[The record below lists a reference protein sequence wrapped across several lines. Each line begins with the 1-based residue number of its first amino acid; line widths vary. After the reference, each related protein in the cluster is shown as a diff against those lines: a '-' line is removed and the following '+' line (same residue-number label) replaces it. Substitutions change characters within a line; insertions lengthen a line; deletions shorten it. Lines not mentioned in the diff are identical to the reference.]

1 MMIKYNWQL
10 RSKFIDD
17 ERGFA
22 FTATA
27 TVISVILGL
36 TILFMANTVRTESVR
51 TAELNSGQNAYWEAI
66 ADVQMAADM
75 IRTNGVGI
83 LPFISANFPNITVA
97 QIDQNNLVIN
107 SQVTIGSVRG
117 GAQRAASINITSP
130 LYSIIQNVGGPP
142 FDIKGWSE
150 VDGGNLY
157 IGNNVR
163 IPSFWGWPAARVGR
177 DSIVNFFIPNGS
189 TVNPAVGQGGNNYT
203 VTNIAP
209 LTMPGFD
216 HTAYNNLLNIAGAIG
231 ASNPAIGQYFGNTT
245 LDNGTHPGGIDLQ
258 DVNFSNDGIFV
269 NGNLTIDGTSGS
281 GTSIIDNNTNISPGL
296 IVVNGN
302 VTLTGSWFWWVPI
315 FEIPDNIIIIASGNV
330 TKNYVNFGES
340 VTYPSNTWSTYVNE
354 IYALGNLTTPSWTF
368 GSAMFGQFN
377 VFGSFASIG
386 WVSRMSGVFYTPN
399 SPYNFGTLMGAF
411 PRFDGTFY
419 VLRAASD
426 QIAWVADINLDSRA
440 LLGRGLG
447 GGLTQ
452 PSSIPWVVL
461 PGTIQEI

>member
-1 MMIKYNWQL
+1 MIKYNWQF

-27 TVISVILGL
+27 AVISVILGL

-51 TAELNSGQNAYWEAI
+51 TADLNSGQSAYWEAI

-83 LPFISANFPNITVA
+83 LPFISANFPNIIVTP
-97 QIDQNNLVIN
+97 IDQNNLVIN
-107 SQVTIGSVRG
+107 SQVTIGSIRG

-130 LYSIIQNVGGPP
+130 LYSIIQNVGSPP
-142 FDIKGWSE
+142 FNITGFSE

-163 IPSFWGWPAARVGR
+163 IPSFWIWSLARVGR
-177 DSIVNFFIPNGS
+177 DSLVNFFIPNGN
-189 TVNPAVGQGGNNYT
+189 TVNPAVAQGGNNYT

-216 HTAYNNLLNIAGAIG
+216 HTAYNNLLNIAGAITLD
-231 ASNPAIGQYFGNTT
+231 NPVVGEYVGNTT

-269 NGNLTIDGTSGS
+269 NGNLTIDGRIGS
-281 GTSIIDNNTNISPGL
+281 GTTILDNNTAASPGL
-296 IVVNGN
+296 IVVDGN
-302 VTLTGSWFWWVPI
+302 VTLRGSWFLWMPV
-315 FEIPDNIIIIASGNV
+315 FEIPDNIIIIASGDV
-330 TKNYVNFGES
+330 SKQWVNFGES
-340 VTYPSNTWSTYVNE
+340 VTYPSNTWSNYVNE
-354 IYALGNLTTPSWTF
+354 IYALGNLTTPGWSL
-368 GSAMFGQFN
+368 GSKMFGQFY
-377 VFGSFASIG
+377 VFGSYSSIG
-386 WVSRMSGVFYTPN
+386 WISRMSGVIYSPN

-419 VLRAASD
+419 VLRASSD
-426 QIAWVADINLDSRA
+426 QIAWGADINLDSRA
-440 LLGRGLG
+440 ILGRGLG

-452 PSSIPWVVL
+452 PLSIPWVVL